1 MKLYNSIAE
10 CLINPWPDAGNIT
23 CTHAITARGQYIV
36 KSGHTCHLTC
46 KKGFVT
52 IDAKE
57 TVCQD
62 GTWSESLYCVKPGA
76 MLVVGGRGL
85 SGVLP
90 TVELITSGGVCKN
103 IVPDLP
109 HSRWKMITAS
119 VEERHVVACGGVN
132 FLGDP
137 KTDCWRLDF
146 SFNRPRWTDMPSLN
160 VPRDAAAWAA
170 ESGLLYVMGG
180 NLGPLSGYTA
190 SVEVYN
196 PSKEE
201 WTVGHHHHR
210 HHHRHHHHQNLGGA
224 EHAFLAGI
232 TLCHWGRGRFDYR
245 HRRVCVVFLFV
256 CGLI

>member
-1 MKLYNSIAE
+1 LCPPPSPE
-10 CLINPWPDAGNIT
+10 CLINPWPEHGNIT
-23 CTHAITARGQYIV
+23 CTQAISARGQYIV
-36 KSGHTCHLTC
+36 RSGHSCHLNC
-46 KKGFVT
+46 NNGYVT

-57 TVCQD
+57 TVCND
-62 GTWSESLYCVKPGA
+62 GTWSQSLYCVKPGA

-119 VEERHVVACGGVN
+119 VTERTVVACGGVN

-146 SFNRPRWTDMPSLN
+146 SFNRPRWTDMPPLG

-190 SVEVYN
+190 SVEVYD
-196 PSKEE
+196 PEREE
-201 WTVGHHHHR
+201 WRVGPSLPSTRASHCAVGAGDGSIIVT
-210 HHHRHHHHQNLGGA
+210 GGSVTA
-224 EHAFLAGI
+224 ALHCRPIHG
-232 TLCHWGRGRFDYR
+232 H
-245 HRRVCVVFLFV
+245 
-256 CGLI
+256 

>member
-201 WTVGHHHHR
+201 WTVGHHHH
-210 HHHRHHHHQNLGGA
+210 HHHHHHQNLGGA
-224 EHAFLAGI
+224 KHAFLAGI
-232 TLCHWGRGRFDYR
+232 TLCHWGWGRFDYR
-245 HRRVCVVFLFV
+245 HRRVCVVILFV
-256 CGLI
+256 GGII

>member
-1 MKLYNSIAE
+1 M
-10 CLINPWPDAGNIT
+10 
-23 CTHAITARGQYIV
+23 
-36 KSGHTCHLTC
+36 
-46 KKGFVT
+46 T

-190 SVEVYN
+190 SVEVYD

-201 WTVGHHHHR
+201 WKVGPSMPSSRASHCAIGAGDGSIIVT
-210 HHHRHHHHQNLGGA
+210 GG
-224 EHAFLAGI
+224 F
-232 TLCHWGRGRFDYR
+232 
-245 HRRVCVVFLFV
+245 VLF
-256 CGLI
+256 

>member
-1 MKLYNSIAE
+1 M
-10 CLINPWPDAGNIT
+10 
-23 CTHAITARGQYIV
+23 
-36 KSGHTCHLTC
+36 
-46 KKGFVT
+46 T

-190 SVEVYN
+190 SVEVHD
-196 PSKEE
+196 PAKEE
-201 WTVGHHHHR
+201 WKVGPSMPSSRASHCAIGAGDGSIIVT
-210 HHHRHHHHQNLGGA
+210 GG
-224 EHAFLAGI
+224 
-232 TLCHWGRGRFDYR
+232 
-245 HRRVCVVFLFV
+245 FV
-256 CGLI
+256 PTPLSD

>member
-201 WTVGHHHHR
+201 WTVGHHHH
-210 HHHRHHHHQNLGGA
+210 HRHHHHQNLGGS

-232 TLCHWGRGRFDYR
+232 TLCHWCWGRFDYR

-256 CGLI
+256 GGLI